1 MIFSIP
7 ALMILSSLTSLT
19 MCDKV
24 ETCLMCTSDNGN
36 NKECEEN
43 IDPDSTPHGFC
54 DPVYGNDYC
63 YVLVT
68 RLKQPV
74 DGTAWMWNSKE

>member
-19 MCDKV
+19 TCDKV

-63 YVLVT
+63 YVSVT
-68 RLKQPV
+68 RQKQPV
-74 DGTAWMWNSKE
+74 EAWMWNSKE